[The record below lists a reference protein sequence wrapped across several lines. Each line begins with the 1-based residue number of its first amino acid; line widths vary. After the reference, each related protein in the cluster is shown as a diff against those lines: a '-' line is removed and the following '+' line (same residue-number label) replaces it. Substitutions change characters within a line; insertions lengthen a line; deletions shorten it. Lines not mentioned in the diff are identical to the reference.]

1 MMHIYLGEDPDSS
14 EALDFLGLAEGG
26 EVTHY
31 EVLNSVSKDV
41 KNKKFGTKVKSIL
54 SEEKRHLSLCIKLA
68 KDNAA
73 SA

>member
-1 MMHIYLGEDPDSS
+1 
-14 EALDFLGLAEGG
+14 LAEGA

-41 KNKKFGTKVKSIL
+41 KNKKFGMKVRSIL
-54 SEEKRHLSLCIKLA
+54 SEEKRHLGLCTKLA
-68 KDNAA
+68 KDNAS